1 MAEIASKKNRVGEL
15 TLPDFKTYYKHV
27 LTKNMSFPH
36 SSVGK
41 ESACNVADLD
51 LILGLGRSP
60 GEGKGYSLQYSSLE
74 NSMDSSWGCKESDM
88 TEQLSL
94 SLTSI
99 LSKRKWY
106 QYKSRLICQWDIQQN
121 RPKMCSPLIQK

>member
-88 TEQLSL
+88 TEQHSL

>member
-41 ESACNVADLD
+41 ESACNVGDLD
-51 LILGLGRSP
+51 LILGFGRSP
-60 GEGKGYSLQYSSLE
+60 GEGKGYPLQ
-74 NSMDSSWGCKESDM
+74 
-88 TEQLSL
+88 
-94 SLTSI
+94 
-99 LSKRKWY
+99 
-106 QYKSRLICQWDIQQN
+106 
-121 RPKMCSPLIQK
+121 

>member
-51 LILGLGRSP
+51 LILGFGRSP

>member
-41 ESACNVADLD
+41 ESACNVGDLD
-51 LILGLGRSP
+51 LILGFGRSP

-106 QYKSRLICQWDIQQN
+106 HYKSRLICQWDIQQN